1 MLESI
6 ESVFYSVFIDER
18 ENWTFKTRLRKWTSQ
33 SLHGFYK
40 GIKNTNTTNNKNSNR
55 ENRLLQRRYTMAIFF
70 LKVENKRQNKLD
82 FLLICEDKVVI
93 RTTFARQHK
102 INMRI
107 KLCYKTTQNLD
118 DNMEYKCGWN
128 SSMGFLL
135 VQVLNRRQLRRRV

>member
-1 MLESI
+1 MDS
-6 ESVFYSVFIDER
+6 
-18 ENWTFKTRLRKWTSQ
+18 TRVLKIPIPQTIRTPTGK
-33 SLHGFYK
+33 
-40 GIKNTNTTNNKNSNR
+40 
-55 ENRLLQRRYTMAIFF
+55 NRLLHRRYTMAIFF

-118 DNMEYKCGWN
+118 DNMEYKCG
-128 SSMGFLL
+128 
-135 VQVLNRRQLRRRV
+135 